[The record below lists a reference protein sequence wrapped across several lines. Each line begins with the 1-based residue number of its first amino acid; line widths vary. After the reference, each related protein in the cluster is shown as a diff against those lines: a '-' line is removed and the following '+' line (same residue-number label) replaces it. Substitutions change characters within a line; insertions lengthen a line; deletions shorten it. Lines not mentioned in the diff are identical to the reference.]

1 MEIWIPITIAAAFL
15 QNLRSVLQKQLTDT
29 LSTWGVTAA
38 RFVYAAPLAILLLAG
53 LLASTGKGAP
63 QVNSTFVS
71 SAILGGLAQILATG
85 LLIHIFSYKNFTVAT
100 AFTKTEPVQTAL
112 FGIVLLGDRLS
123 LPVALAILV
132 SLFGVILI
140 SIPAD
145 PAARRTFLDRKALI
159 GIASG
164 SLFGLSAVA
173 YRGASL
179 SLTEGDVLLRA
190 VTTLAFVTAF
200 QALAVL
206 AWLQFR
212 EPGEAGRLL
221 RSWRSAGWVGLVG
234 MAGSLAWFTAFTLQN
249 AAHVRALGQIEVVF
263 MIATSI
269 LFFKERVTAREII
282 GVLLVSAGILG
293 LVLYA
298 G

>member
-1 MEIWIPITIAAAFL
+1 MDLWIPITIAAAFL
-15 QNLRSVLQKQLTDT
+15 QNLRSVLQKRLKAT
-29 LSTWGVTAA
+29 LGTWGATAA
-38 RFVYAAPLAILLLAG
+38 RFVFAAPLACLLLAV
-53 LLASTGKGAP
+53 LLVSTGR
-63 QVNSTFVS
+63 STPPLNLTFLT
-71 SAILGGLAQILATG
+71 SAMLGGLAQILATG
-85 LLIHIFSYKNFTVAT
+85 LLIHLFSYKNFTVAT

-132 SLFGVILI
+132 SLVGVILI

-145 PAARRTFLDRKALI
+145 PAARRSFLDRKALI

-164 SLFGLSAVA
+164 GLFGLSAVA

-179 SLTEGDVLLRA
+179 SLADGDVFLRA
-190 VTTLAFVTAF
+190 ATTLAFVTTF

-206 AWLQFR
+206 AFLQLR
-212 EPGEAGRLL
+212 EPGQAGRLL
-221 RSWRSAGWVGLVG
+221 RSWRSAAWVGLVG
-234 MAGSLAWFTAFTLQN
+234 MLGSLAWFTAFTLQN
-249 AAHVRALGQIEVVF
+249 AAHVRALGQIEVIF
-263 MIATSI
+263 MIGASI

>member
-15 QNLRSVLQKQLTDT
+15 QNLRSVLQKRLKDT
-29 LSTWGVTAA
+29 LSTWGVTSA
-38 RFVYAAPLAILLLAG
+38 RFVYAAPLAALLLAG
-53 LLASTGKGAP
+53 LLVGTGQSAP
-63 QVNSTFVS
+63 PPNPTFVIS
-71 SAILGGLAQILATG
+71 GLLGGLAQILATG
-85 LLIHIFSYKNFTVAT
+85 LLIHLFSYKNFTVAT

-123 LPVALAILV
+123 LPVALAILI

-140 SIPAD
+140 SIPAV
-145 PAARRTFLDRKALI
+145 PAARRSFLDRKALI
-159 GIASG
+159 GILSG
-164 SLFGLSAVA
+164 ALFGLSAVA

-179 SLTEGDVLLRA
+179 SLAEGDVLLRA

-206 AWLQFR
+206 AWLKFR

-221 RSWRSAGWVGLVG
+221 RSWRSAAWVGLVG
-234 MAGSLAWFTAFTLQN
+234 MLGSLAWFTAFTLQN
-249 AAHVRALGQIEVVF
+249 AAHVRALGQVEVVF
-263 MIATSI
+263 MIGASI
-269 LFFKERVTAREII
+269 LFFRERVTAREII

>member
-15 QNLRSVLQKQLTDT
+15 QNLRSALQKRLKAT
-29 LSTWGVTAA
+29 LSTWGATAA
-38 RFVYAAPLAILLLAG
+38 RFVYAAPLALLVLGG
-53 LLASTGKGAP
+53 LVLTTGATVP
-63 QVNSTFVS
+63 PLNLTFVLS
-71 SAILGGLAQILATG
+71 GMAGGLAQILATG
-85 LLIHIFSYKNFTVAT
+85 LLIHLFSYKNFTVAT

-123 LPVALAILV
+123 LPVALAIMV
-132 SLFGVILI
+132 SLVGVILI

-145 PAARRTFLDRKALI
+145 PAARRKFLDRKALI
-159 GIASG
+159 GIVSG
-164 SLFGLSAVA
+164 GLFGLSAVA

-179 SLTEGDVLLRA
+179 SLADGDVFLRA
-190 VTTLAFVTAF
+190 ATTLAFVTTF

-206 AWLQFR
+206 AYLRLR

-221 RSWRSAGWVGLVG
+221 RSWRSAAWVGLAG
-234 MAGSLAWFTAFTLQN
+234 MLGSLAWFTAFTLQN

-263 MIATSI
+263 MIGASI

-282 GVLLVSAGILG
+282 GVLLVSVGILG

-298 G
+298 S

>member
-1 MEIWIPITIAAAFL
+1 MELWIPITIAAAFL
-15 QNLRSVLQKQLTDT
+15 QNLRSVLQKRLKAT
-29 LSTWGVTAA
+29 LSTWGATAA
-38 RFVYAAPLAILLLAG
+38 RFVFAAPLACLLLAV
-53 LLASTGKGAP
+53 LLVSTGRSAP
-63 QVNSTFVS
+63 PLNLTFVTG
-71 SAILGGLAQILATG
+71 AILGGLAQILATG
-85 LLIHIFSYKNFTVAT
+85 LLIHLFSYKNFTVAT

-132 SLFGVILI
+132 SLVGVILI

-145 PAARRTFLDRKALI
+145 PAARRSFLDRKALI

-164 SLFGLSAVA
+164 GLFGLSAVA

-179 SLTEGDVLLRA
+179 SLVEGDVFLRA
-190 VTTLAFVTAF
+190 ATTLAFVTAF

-206 AWLQFR
+206 AFLQLR

-221 RSWRSAGWVGLVG
+221 RSWRSAAWVGLVG
-234 MAGSLAWFTAFTLQN
+234 MLGSLAWFTAFTLQN
-249 AAHVRALGQIEVVF
+249 AAHVRALGQVEVIF
-263 MIATSI
+263 MIGASI

-282 GVLLVSAGILG
+282 GVLLVSVGILG

-298 G
+298 H